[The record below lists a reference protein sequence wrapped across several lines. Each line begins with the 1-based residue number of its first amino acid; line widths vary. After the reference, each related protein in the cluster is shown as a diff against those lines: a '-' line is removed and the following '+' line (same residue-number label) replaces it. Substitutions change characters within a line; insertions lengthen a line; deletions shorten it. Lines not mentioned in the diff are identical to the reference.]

1 MSRRAVIRDRRFYWQ
16 YEDGR
21 VSPVLLTERLAQQL
35 RQSAYRT
42 YLAHQQ
48 DDSHA

>member
-21 VSPVLLTERLAQQL
+21 VSPVLLTERIIAQL
-35 RQSAYRT
+35 RQASYQT
-42 YLAHQQ
+42 QIAHQQ
-48 DDSHA
+48 GNTHA